1 VVAPRDHAPR
11 TAAGKPAGEERGDSE
26 RVAAIKV
33 VAQGRTGASGEV
45 EQGRARRSSVPQQP
59 TPPWEPGEAAGL
71 TTGEGNG

>member
-1 VVAPRDHAPR
+1 VVADEVGREA
-11 TAAGKPAGEERGDSE
+11 E

-45 EQGRARRSSVPQQP
+45 EQGRARRSSVPRQP